1 MSETPEPTTGP
12 DELDL
17 LKGLLVEEEK
27 REIADLRERV
37 EQRRLEP
44 GQVAEALP
52 DAILLRGARDDRL
65 GRALAP
71 TIDDAIQESVKRDP
85 SAIADAICSTVAART
100 SVTMLFSSTTSWTRS
115 PPLAKSRPR
124 PKKITPT
131 KPQSSSSESRPP
143 RAAQ

>member
-52 DAILLRGARDDRL
+52 DAILLRGAPDAWVWCWIDRPDVVVDCDL
-65 GRALAP
+65 QHVIYDTIQCALD
-71 TIDDAIQESVKRDP
+71 IL
-85 SAIADAICSTVAART
+85 AAND
-100 SVTMLFSSTTSWTRS
+100 
-115 PPLAKSRPR
+115 
-124 PKKITPT
+124 
-131 KPQSSSSESRPP
+131 
-143 RAAQ
+143 